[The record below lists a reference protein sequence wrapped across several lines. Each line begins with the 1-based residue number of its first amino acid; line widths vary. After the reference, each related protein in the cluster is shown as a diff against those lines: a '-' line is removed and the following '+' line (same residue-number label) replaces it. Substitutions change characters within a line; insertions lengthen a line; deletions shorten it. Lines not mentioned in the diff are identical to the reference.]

1 MYINNWLTRREMLTP
16 NKVALID
23 TLHDKR
29 RITYHAWNRNVNRT
43 ANFLLE
49 GLSVQK
55 GDRVAILAMNCVEY
69 LDLWFACGKIGAV
82 IQLLNWRL
90 TPHELSGLLN
100 DATPTVFVYSKDFA
114 AQTDAV
120 RANAHSVK
128 SWVSFDQPLQPGDF
142 LFSERERY
150 AETEPSEVKLDWNDA
165 WAICYTGGT
174 TGLPKGAILTHR
186 SITANSVN
194 TVMSW
199 GLGPDDIT
207 ILNMPLFHTGGFN
220 VFTAPLVH
228 MGGTSIV
235 CRAFD
240 VDQVFDLIRDEH
252 VTLLVGIPTMYI
264 MMQQHPRWP
273 QADLTSLKICG
284 SGGASCPLPI
294 VERFAERGIR
304 LFTGYGLTEAG
315 PNTFWLPPEKRLE
328 KPGAVG
334 YPLIHIDVK
343 IIDGNGNACGT
354 DAVGELIVRGPHVC
368 AGYWGKPEET
378 AKAIVDGWMHTG
390 DLARRDADGCY
401 YIVGRSKDMIK
412 SGGEN
417 IYPAEVESVL
427 HAHPAVAEA
436 ALIGLPDPKW
446 GEVGCAV
453 VVVKPSATLTADEL
467 IGFCQT
473 RLARFKIPKSVK
485 FMDALPKT
493 AAGKI
498 DKKLL
503 ADLELVGIQGA

>member
-1 MYINNWLTRREMLTP
+1 MYLNNWLTRREMLTP
-16 NKVALID
+16 DKVALID

-29 RITYHAWNRNVNRT
+29 RITYREWNRTVNRT
-43 ANFLLE
+43 ANFLRD
-49 GLSVQK
+49 GLNIKK

-82 IQLLNWRL
+82 LQLLNWRL
-90 TPHELSGLLN
+90 TPHELAGLLK
-100 DATPTVFVYSKDFA
+100 DATPRVFVYSREFA
-114 AQTDAV
+114 TQTNAV
-120 RANAHSVK
+120 RAGASSVK
-128 SWVSFDQPLQPGDF
+128 SWVSFDELLLPSDM
-142 LFSERERY
+142 LFSEREHY
-150 AETEPSEVKLDWNDA
+150 PDSEPLEEKLEWDDA

-194 TVMSW
+194 TVTGW
-199 GLGPDDIT
+199 GLGPEDTT

-235 CRAFD
+235 CRTFD

-252 VTLLVGIPTMYI
+252 VTLLVGVPTMYI
-264 MMQQHPRWP
+264 MMQQHSRWIE
-273 QADLTSLKICG
+273 ADLTSLKICG

-294 VERFAERGIR
+294 VERFAERGVR

-328 KPGAVG
+328 KPGSVG

-343 IIDGNGNACGT
+343 IINGKGGECGT
-354 DAVGELIVRGPHVC
+354 DEVGELIVRGPHVC

-378 AKAIVDGWMHTG
+378 AHAIIDGWMHTG
-390 DLARRDADGCY
+390 DLARRDTDGCY
-401 YIVGRSKDMIK
+401 YIVGRSKDMYK

-417 IYPAEVESVL
+417 VYPAEIESVL
-427 HAHPAVAEA
+427 HAYPAVAEA
-436 ALIGLPDPKW
+436 AVIAVPDEKW
-446 GEVGCAV
+446 GEVGRALV
-453 VVVKPSATLTADEL
+453 VLKSGTTLTADEV
-467 IGFCQT
+467 IAFCQT
-473 RLARFKIPKSVK
+473 RLAKFKIPKSVV
-485 FMDALPKT
+485 FVESLPKT
-493 AAGKI
+493 AAAKV

-503 ADLELVGIQGA
+503 TETYGQP